1 MLIYGNNGLNLKA
14 ISQDEKEKNFES
26 EISQVSMSSDT
37 IGQNDL
43 MCPILKKGNNL
54 TQYLYEYLKQINYF
68 LFKTISFV
76 G

>member
-1 MLIYGNNGLNLKA
+1 
-14 ISQDEKEKNFES
+14 
-26 EISQVSMSSDT
+26 MSSDT